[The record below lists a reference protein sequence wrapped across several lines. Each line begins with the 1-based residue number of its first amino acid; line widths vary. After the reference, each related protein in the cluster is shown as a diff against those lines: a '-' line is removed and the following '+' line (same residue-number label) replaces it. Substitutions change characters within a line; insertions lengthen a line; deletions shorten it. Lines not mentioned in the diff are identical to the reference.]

1 MQTAK
6 KITIITLILSFIF
19 LPLSIYSYSIEES
32 RTEDLKNGFLRLHI
46 RANSD
51 TDKDQEL
58 KLTVRNEVLK
68 YTTDILSD
76 ISSKQEAKDVILQNL
91 EYIKDIACKTIK
103 NNGFSYTVNVFIDN
117 EYFDRREYDGFFLPE
132 GYYDSLIIEI
142 GSGLGHNWWCVL
154 FPAVCLSGASENTD
168 VKVDTSDVPEEFLLA
183 DKPAQDDVQFE
194 FWIVNA
200 FKSLF
205 E

>member
-142 GSGLGHNWWCVL
+142 GSGLGRNWWCVL